1 MTKAYAET
9 AVAFS
14 SALSSGDWER
24 AHAFLAPDLQAEMSP
39 SLLRREY
46 LRLFPDSTEGSPAIV
61 HFDEQFA
68 MDDWPDKQPGD
79 VGWAYVS
86 LCGDDVIEGVTVIVT
101 DAGGELR
108 IRSVEWGR
116 P

>member
-1 MTKAYAET
+1 MTKAYVET

-24 AHAFLAPDLQAEMSP
+24 AHAFLVPALQDELSP
-39 SLLRREY
+39 SRLRREY
-46 LRLFPDSTEGSPAIV
+46 LRLFPDSTNGSPTIV
-61 HFDEQFA
+61 QFDEQFA

-86 LCGDDVIEGVTVIVT
+86 LCGEHVIEALTVIVT
-101 DAGGELR
+101 DAGGALR

>member
-1 MTKAYAET
+1 MTKPFAET

-24 AHAFLAPDLQAEMSP
+24 AHALVAPAVQAELSP
-39 SLLRREY
+39 SRLRQEY
-46 LRLFPDSTEGSPAIV
+46 LRLFPDSAEGPPALV
-61 HFDEQFA
+61 QFDEQFA

-86 LCGDDVIEGVTVIVT
+86 LCGEHVIEAVTVIVA
-101 DAGGELR
+101 DVGGALR

>member
-1 MTKAYAET
+1 MTKRYAET

-24 AHAFLAPDLQAEMSP
+24 AHAFLVPALQARLSP
-39 SLLRREY
+39 AALRLEY
-46 LRLFPDSTEGSPAIV
+46 LRLFQDSPEGSPV
-61 HFDEQFA
+61 TVQFDDQFA

-86 LCGDDVIEGVTVIVT
+86 LCGEHVIEAVTVIVA
-101 DAGGELR
+101 DVDGALR

>member
-1 MTKAYAET
+1 M
-9 AVAFS
+9 AFS
-14 SALSSGDWER
+14 SALASAGWEA
-24 AHAFLAPDLQAEMSP
+24 AHALLVPALQAELTP
-39 SLLRREY
+39 ARLQREY
-46 LRLFPDSTEGSPAIV
+46 LRLFPDSTAPAIV
-61 HFDEQFA
+61 QFDEQFA

-86 LCGDDVIEGVTVIVT
+86 LCGEHVIEAVTVVVA
-101 DAGGELR
+101 DVGGTLR

>member
-1 MTKAYAET
+1 MTKGYVET

-14 SALSSGDWER
+14 SALSRGEWER
-24 AHAFLAPDLQAEMSP
+24 AHTFLAPALQNELTPAR
-39 SLLRREY
+39 LRHEY
-46 LRLFPDSTEGSPAIV
+46 LRLFPDSPKGSPTIV
-61 HFDEQFA
+61 QFNEQFA

-86 LCGDDVIEGVTVIVT
+86 LCGEHVIEAVTVIVT
-101 DAGGELR
+101 NAGGALR